1 MSRLVRTMF
10 LKYNFVAMIENT
22 NNLQQNSVPNLHIL
36 RWKEIPDVGLYMEQL
51 LSLIDSNMGAFF
63 HEVGELPLTKSMIN
77 NYVKAGFV
85 DAPVNKK
92 YSRKSIVMVIVIYI
106 MKTCYSPD
114 DINKLIN
121 MGMEINHQNYE
132 LTYERFCT
140 AIENAVKNVFSGE
153 INVKYE
159 FIVGR
164 ENKYLMENFALSFA
178 CRYYTKKTFLR

>member
-1 MSRLVRTMF
+1 M
-10 LKYNFVAMIENT
+10 NE
-22 NNLQQNSVPNLHIL
+22 LQENSVPKLHIL

-51 LSLIDSNMGAFF
+51 LSLIDKSMGAFF

-92 YSRKSIVMVIVIYI
+92 YSRKSIVMIIVIYI

-114 DINKLIN
+114 EINKLIN
-121 MGMEINHQNYE
+121 MGMDINQHNYE

-140 AIENAVKNVFSGE
+140 AIENAVNNVFSGE
-153 INVKYE
+153 INVKYVYIE
-159 FIVGR
+159 GR